1 MERSTKRR
9 RLRAPSPA
17 MVVACI
23 ALAIALS
30 GASYAAVTLPRN
42 SVGTKQLKTG
52 AVTNAKIHKNAV
64 TGIKVKDSSLTG
76 ADIANNSLTGD
87 DVNESTLSGVDA
99 ATLGGHGA
107 GYFEVASTAA
117 NPQFDAYV
125 ASGSAWVD
133 SNSAGRGPIILSR
146 FNAPPA
152 PSPTQTC
159 SQPGP
164 ASLAAAGIA
173 AAAQDVHLPNGAIIS
188 GMVVDYGDDANS
200 GAANGTVTLT
210 RMPLFSGSGDQQ
222 DVLLATLAAQTA
234 GVPFTATDGLPPF
247 NHPEYAVVDNS
258 RYAYTLQAF
267 PQTVSTTLSLASSAG
282 ATGVRVAST
291 TNLAAGQNMTIDTAA
306 SGVQE
311 TRTIASISA
320 AASPAP
326 NVIFTSALTNAHA
339 SGVPAVAS
347 LGTIA
352 YCNVKVDYQLP

>member
-30 GASYAAVTLPRN
+30 GASYAAMTLPRN

-87 DVNESTLSGVDA
+87 DINESTLSGVNA

-107 GYFEVASTAA
+107 SYFETASTTA
-117 NPQFDAYV
+117 NPKFDAYV
-125 ASGSAWVD
+125 ASGSTWND
-133 SNSAGRGPIILSR
+133 SVTGGSSAIILTR

-159 SQPGP
+159 SILGP
-164 ASLAAAGIA
+164 ASPVIAGVAAG
-173 AAAQDVHLPNGAIIS
+173 AQDIHLPNGANIT
-188 GMVVDYGDDANS
+188 GMVVDYGDDPAS

-210 RMPLFSGSGDQQ
+210 RMPLFSGSGNQQ
-222 DVLLATLAAQTA
+222 DVLTATLAAQTA
-234 GVPFTATDGLPPF
+234 GTPFTATDGLPPF
-247 NHPEYAVVDNS
+247 NHPEYAVVDNTK
-258 RYAYTLQAF
+258 YAYVLQAF

-282 ATGVRVAST
+282 ASGIRVAST
-291 TNLAAGQNMTIDTAA
+291 TNLAPGQAVTVDTAA

-311 TRTIASISA
+311 TRIIASISA
-320 AASPAP
+320 AASPAN
-326 NVIFTSALTNAHA
+326 NVIFTSNLTNAHA

-347 LGTIA
+347 LGSIA
-352 YCNVKVDYQLP
+352 YCGAKVDYQLP